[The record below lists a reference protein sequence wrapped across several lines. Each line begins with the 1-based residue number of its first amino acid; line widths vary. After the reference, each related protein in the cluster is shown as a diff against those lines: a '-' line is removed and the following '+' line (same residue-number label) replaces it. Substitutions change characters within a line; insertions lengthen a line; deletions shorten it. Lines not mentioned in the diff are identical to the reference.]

1 MDFSF
6 QLYSARNFQPWSD
19 VLAMLAAAGYKNV
32 EGFGGVYEDPSASR
46 KLMDQN
52 GLSMPS
58 GHFSIDA
65 LEGDL
70 DGVLKTASTLG
81 IKQIYCPLPV
91 MLIKASTQDKGEGRD
106 IYACPVYKTLQRGP
120 TYVFVAGLRTKASPA
135 KWVMAGVAML
145 MDIES

>member
-1 MDFSF
+1 MNFSF

-19 VLAMLAAAGYKNV
+19 VLAMLAAAGYKSV
-32 EGFGGVYEDPSASR
+32 EGFGGVYEDPAAFR

-70 DGVLKTASTLG
+70 DERIDDSDVGRP
-81 IKQIYCPLPV
+81 KQCDH
-91 MLIKASTQDKGEGRD
+91 KS
-106 IYACPVYKTLQRGP
+106 
-120 TYVFVAGLRTKASPA
+120 
-135 KWVMAGVAML
+135 
-145 MDIES
+145 